1 MDFTDIKTGSDDY
14 QRRLD
19 KILKKIFKNH
29 SLSEI
34 YSFIRKGL
42 VKVNGKKSKPEYK
55 TESSDVLNIASFLLE
70 KNQNSEKNENF
81 ILPYKII
88 FQTPDLIF
96 IEKPYGKKV
105 HGDNSSIDSDIKKF
119 FALTKDSSSISF
131 TPGPLHRLDKKT
143 TGIITF
149 SWSLKGAKWFS
160 KNISN
165 HTIQKSYIAV
175 IQGKLKSEEIWEDFI
190 NQDEKLKTEGFYTVQ
205 ISKQKISDKFK
216 KTVTHVIPLEHKK
229 VFSNDITIVKFFIQ
243 TGRTHQIRCQSAF
256 HGFPL
261 LGDTAYGGKKIF
273 SEREFFLH
281 AEKLIF
287 PKDNPLNLPEE
298 LSSSYE
304 KPLSDFLSGVK
315 FS

>member
-42 VKVNGKKSKPEYK
+42 VTVNGKKSKPEYK

-96 IEKPYGKKV
+96 IEKPYDKKV
-105 HGDNSSIDSDIKKF
+105 HGEKSSIDSDIKKF

-190 NQDEKLKTEGFYTVQ
+190 NQGEKLKTEHFYTVQ

-287 PKDNPLNLPEE
+287 PKENPLNLPEE
-298 LSSSYE
+298 LSSSYK

>member
-1 MDFTDIKTGSDDY
+1 MLRQY
-14 QRRLD
+14 
-19 KILKKIFKNH
+19 
-29 SLSEI
+29 
-34 YSFIRKGL
+34 
-42 VKVNGKKSKPEYK
+42 
-55 TESSDVLNIASFLLE
+55 
-70 KNQNSEKNENF
+70 
-81 ILPYKII
+81 
-88 FQTPDLIF
+88 
-96 IEKPYGKKV
+96 
-105 HGDNSSIDSDIKKF
+105 
-119 FALTKDSSSISF
+119 
-131 TPGPLHRLDKKT
+131 
-143 TGIITF
+143 
-149 SWSLKGAKWFS
+149 
-160 KNISN
+160 
-165 HTIQKSYIAV
+165 
-175 IQGKLKSEEIWEDFI
+175 
-190 NQDEKLKTEGFYTVQ
+190 QDEKIKTEHFYTVQ

-287 PKDNPLNLPEE
+287 PKENPLNLPEE
-298 LSSSYE
+298 LSSSYK